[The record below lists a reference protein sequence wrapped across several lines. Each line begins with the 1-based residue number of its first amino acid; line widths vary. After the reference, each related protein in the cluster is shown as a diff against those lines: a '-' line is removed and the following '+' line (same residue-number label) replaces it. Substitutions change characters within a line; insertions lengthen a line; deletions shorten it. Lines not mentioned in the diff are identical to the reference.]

1 MTEQRRIELTEF
13 VNDNLAW
20 ECDPEMIDDIVDL
33 IETESRQYARHIA
46 EQAVGE
52 EKANWHSPENRMMA
66 KNIGNNILNR
76 INELTQGE
84 STLTQTNEE

>member
-20 ECDPEMIDDIVDL
+20 ECDPEMIDDIVEL
-33 IETESRQYARHIA
+33 IETEVRQYARHVA
-46 EQAVGE
+46 ERAVGE

-76 INELTQGE
+76 INELTE
-84 STLTQTNEE
+84 VE